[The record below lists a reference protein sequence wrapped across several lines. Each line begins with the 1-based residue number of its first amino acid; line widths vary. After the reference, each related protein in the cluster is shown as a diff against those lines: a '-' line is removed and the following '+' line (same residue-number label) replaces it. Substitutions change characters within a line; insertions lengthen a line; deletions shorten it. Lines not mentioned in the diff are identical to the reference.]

1 MTHLTS
7 LIETYPLIPYPHRS
21 RMHKL
26 HSFAFPDCKCY
37 VKRDDELGFGIS
49 GSKLRKYLSLL
60 PPILEKRPQQAVV
73 MGGSF
78 SNHVLSISQL
88 LREWQ
93 IEPVLFL
100 IGSPQEQ
107 LHGNALWTSLFASK
121 EHVHWIPRGNWDK
134 LDALAR
140 DYQTLQKKNGTS
152 VAIIPKGGNC
162 RDALPGALTLAEQ
175 ILVHEQEIGAPFDH
189 VFVDAGTGMMAA
201 ALILAF
207 ASLKKF
213 CNVHVLLIAQTE
225 AEFEEVLSERAADWK
240 ALFGTELPSSFLYK
254 TYVPQNAPSFGATN
268 ARVFKTISHIAHQEG
283 FLTDPIFTAKLFD
296 EGQQI
301 IAQDQ
306 LKGNILFV
314 HSGGGLSLSGFQE
327 QIGRSQNPGALNN

>member
-1 MTHLTS
+1 MKIMTALTP
-7 LIETYPLIPYPHRS
+7 LIATYPLLPFPHRS
-21 RMHKL
+21 RIHKL
-26 HSFAFPDCKCY
+26 HSFSCADRTCY

-60 PPILEKRPQQAVV
+60 PAIFKENPKEAVV

-88 LREWQ
+88 LREQQ

-100 IGSPQEQ
+100 LGDSNKP
-107 LHGNALWTSLFASK
+107 LHGNALWSSLFAAK
-121 EHVHWIPRGNWDK
+121 ENIHWISRGNWEN
-134 LDALAR
+134 LDASAK
-140 DYQTLQKKNGTS
+140 DYQTMRGKNGIPVS
-152 VAIIPKGGNC
+152 IIPKGGNC
-162 RDALPGALTLAEQ
+162 REALPGALTLAEQ
-175 ILVHEQEIGAPFDH
+175 ILSHEQEIGVPFDH

-207 ASLKKF
+207 AALKKP
-213 CNVHVLLIAQTE
+213 CTVHVLLIAQSDDAFQKVL
-225 AEFEEVLSERAADWK
+225 AERSHDW
-240 ALFGTELPSSFLYK
+240 AFLFNTPLPSTFLYK

-268 ARVFKTISHIAHQEG
+268 ARVFQTISRIARQEG

-296 EGQQI
+296 EGQRI
-301 IAQDQ
+301 ISDDQ

-314 HSGGGLSLSGFQE
+314 HSGGGLSLSGFQA
-327 QIGRSQNPGALNN
+327 QMAKT